1 MLTERQVLIL
11 KSIIH
16 LYTKYKQPI
25 GSKKLIQESGLHASS
40 ATIRN
45 EMVQLEELGLLTKTH
60 SSSGRVPSIY
70 GYRYYVDYLIH
81 PYQADPKDVASIKQS
96 LENPFWQVDEI
107 VLASAEALSELTN
120 YTAISL
126 GPEIKGSKL
135 TGFRIVPLN
144 ERRVIAVLTTDKG
157 HIESQVFALPEY
169 VNSSDLEKIV
179 RLFNDELVGETL
191 RTVFKRLKTD
201 LPILIHQHIRT
212 AEGILTILDNLF
224 TDTVKKRIHV
234 EGRMNMLDYSNDLN
248 IEQFKSLYDL
258 MDGEHDLS
266 PLLSFKNEGITVQI
280 GKELNNK
287 LLDDFS
293 LISATYDVNEFGTGV
308 IALLGPT
315 SMPYPEMISLVD
327 VFREEL
333 SKKIKQYYHSSEN
346 EK

>member
-1 MLTERQVLIL
+1 MLTERQVLIF

-25 GSKKLIQESGLHASS
+25 GSKTLIQESGLNVSS

-45 EMVQLEELGLLTKTH
+45 EMVHLEEMGLLTKTH

-70 GYRYYVDYLIH
+70 GYRYYVDYLIRPH
-81 PYQADPKDVASIKQS
+81 QVDPKDIASIKQS

-107 VLASAEALSELTN
+107 VMASAEALSELTS

-126 GPEIKGSKL
+126 GPEVKGSKL

-144 ERRVIAVLTTDKG
+144 GRSVIVVLMTDKG

-169 VNSSDLEKIV
+169 FKSSDLEKIV
-179 RLFNDELVGETL
+179 HLFNDELVGKTL
-191 RTVFKRLKTD
+191 MTVFKRLKTD

-212 AEGILTILDNLF
+212 AEGILTIIDNLF
-224 TDTVKKRIHV
+224 ADTVKKRVHV

-248 IEQFKSLYDL
+248 IDQFKSLYDL

-266 PLLSFKNEGITVQI
+266 SLLSFKNEGITVRI
-280 GKELNNK
+280 GKELNNN
-287 LLDDFS
+287 LLDNFS
-293 LISATYDVNEFGTGV
+293 LISATYEVNELGTGA

-327 VFREEL
+327 IFREEL
-333 SKKIKQYYHSSEN
+333 SKKVKEYYHSSGD